1 MADVGLIERQVDTSN
16 VLASTELLPFEYEA
30 NPSYDVVK
38 RLFDIVSSLAA
49 LVVLFPFLVIVA
61 IVILIDD
68 NKGSPIFSQIRCG
81 KNGKYFKIYKFRTMC
96 CDAES
101 KLEALQKKNEMDGP
115 VFKIKDDPRV
125 TRVGKFLRSSGI
137 DELPQLINIIKG
149 DMSVVGP
156 RPALPKEV
164 KQYNDEQR
172 IRLKVTPGLT
182 CYWQI
187 EPDRNSITFE
197 EWMRMDRKYIAE
209 RSVLVDIKIILK
221 TVVAVVKRQG
231 C

>member
-1 MADVGLIERQVDTSN
+1 MANVGLIERQVDTSN

-30 NPSYDVVK
+30 KPAYDVVK

-49 LVVLFPFLVIVA
+49 LVVLFPFLLIVA
-61 IVILIDD
+61 IVIIIDD

-81 KNGKYFKIYKFRTMC
+81 KNGTYFKIYKFRTMC

-101 KLEALQKKNEMDGP
+101 KLEALQEKNEMDGP

-137 DELPQLINIIKG
+137 DELPQLINILKG

-187 EPDRNSITFE
+187 EPDRNSIAFE
-197 EWMRMDRKYIAE
+197 EWMRMDRKYIDE
-209 RSVLVDIKIILK
+209 RNVLADIKIILK

>member
-16 VLASTELLPFEYEA
+16 VLASSELLSFEYEA
-30 NPSYDVVK
+30 KPSYDVVK

-137 DELPQLINIIKG
+137 DELPQLLNILKG

-187 EPDRNSITFE
+187 EPDRNSIAFE
-197 EWMRMDRKYIAE
+197 EWMSMDRKYIAE
-209 RSVLVDIKIILK
+209 RSFLVDIKIILK

>member
-16 VLASTELLPFEYEA
+16 VLASTELLPFQYEA
-30 NPSYDVVK
+30 KPSYDVVK

-101 KLEALQKKNEMDGP
+101 KREALQEKNEMDGP

-137 DELPQLINIIKG
+137 DELPQLLNILKG

>member
-30 NPSYDVVK
+30 KPAYDVVK

-49 LVVLFPFLVIVA
+49 LVVLSPFLVIVA
-61 IVILIDD
+61 IVIMVDD

-172 IRLKVTPGLT
+172 I
-182 CYWQI
+182 
-187 EPDRNSITFE
+187 
-197 EWMRMDRKYIAE
+197 IANQTNI
-209 RSVLVDIKIILK
+209 RTSSVS
-221 TVVAVVKRQG
+221 R
-231 C
+231 

>member
-16 VLASTELLPFEYEA
+16 VLASSELLSFEYEA
-30 NPSYDVVK
+30 KPSYDVVK

-49 LVVLFPFLVIVA
+49 LVVLFPFLVIIA

-101 KLEALQKKNEMDGP
+101 KLEALQEKNEMDGP

-137 DELPQLINIIKG
+137 DELPQLLNILKG

>member
-1 MADVGLIERQVDTSN
+1 MASVELIDKQMDISN
-16 VLASTELLPFEYEA
+16 VLDTTELLLYQYEEK
-30 NPSYDVVK
+30 PVFDILK
-38 RLFDIVSSLAA
+38 RLFDIVVSLIA
-49 LVVLFPFLVIVA
+49 LIVMLPFLVIIA
-61 IVILIDD
+61 IVIIVDD
-68 NKGSPIFSQIRCG
+68 NKGSPIFSQYRCG
-81 KNGKYFKIYKFRTMC
+81 KDGKYFKIYKFRTMC

-125 TRVGKFLRSSGI
+125 TKVGKFLRSSGI
-137 DELPQLINIIKG
+137 DELPQLLNILKG

-187 EPDRNSITFE
+187 EPDRNSITFD
-197 EWMRMDRKYIAE
+197 EWMQLDRKYITE
-209 RSVLVDIKIILK
+209 RNILVDIKIILK

>member
-16 VLASTELLPFEYEA
+16 VLASSELLSFEYEA
-30 NPSYDVVK
+30 KPSYDVVK

-101 KLEALQKKNEMDGP
+101 KLEALREKNEMDGP

-137 DELPQLINIIKG
+137 DELPQLLNILKG

-187 EPDRNSITFE
+187 ERDRNSIAFE
-197 EWMRMDRKYIAE
+197 EWMSMDRKYIAE
-209 RSVLVDIKIILK
+209 RSFLVDIKIILK

>member
-16 VLASTELLPFEYEA
+16 VLASSELLSFEYETKPA
-30 NPSYDVVK
+30 YDVVK

-49 LVVLFPFLVIVA
+49 LVVLFPFLLIVA
-61 IVILIDD
+61 IVIIVDD

-137 DELPQLINIIKG
+137 DELPQLINILKG

-172 IRLKVTPGLT
+172 MRLKVTPGLT

-187 EPDRNSITFE
+187 EPDRNSIAFE
-197 EWMRMDRKYIAE
+197 EWMRMDRKYIDE
-209 RSVLVDIKIILK
+209 RNVLADIKIILK

>member
-16 VLASTELLPFEYEA
+16 VLVSSELLSFEYEA
-30 NPSYDVVK
+30 KPSYDVVK

-125 TRVGKFLRSSGI
+125 TKVGKFLRSSGI
-137 DELPQLINIIKG
+137 DELPQLLNILKG

-164 KQYNDEQR
+164 EQYNQAQR
-172 IRLKVTPGLT
+172 VRLKVIPGLT

-187 EPDRNSITFE
+187 EPDRNSITFD
-197 EWMRMDRKYIAE
+197 EWVRMDRKYIAE

>member
-16 VLASTELLPFEYEA
+16 VLASTELLPFEYEIKPA
-30 NPSYDVVK
+30 YDVVK

-49 LVVLFPFLVIVA
+49 LMVLFPFLLIVA
-61 IVILIDD
+61 IVIIIDD

-96 CDAES
+96 RDAES
-101 KLEALQKKNEMDGP
+101 KLEALQEKNEMDGP

-137 DELPQLINIIKG
+137 DELPQLINILKG

-156 RPALPKEV
+156 CPALPKEV

-209 RSVLVDIKIILK
+209 RSVLVDIKIILR